1 MFIIIGGEQPMDSAS
16 LAKVLRKVDDWKLK
30 LIDLSRRNRLVNF
43 SPTRSSNLRFQR
55 PGIDAVFERLV
66 VKDRA
71 WSIWEPPEEGGE
83 PRGRTRPRKT
93 QLVPEGIEAPRLR
106 RVLRNLARR
115 SASEYRERGVRIL
128 YVAFGTLTWKEEG
141 SSQPLISPIV
151 LTPVELT
158 RKTSRDP
165 YTVRVPAVEDE
176 AILNPALRL
185 KLQYEHQIEL
195 PPLPDWDEETL
206 TSYIAEVMEAIKE
219 TGWEVETSVHLGLFS
234 FHKLV
239 MYQDLIDNVD
249 TIIEHPLVGALAGA
263 TPPPL
268 AEEPLPVVGELDRL
282 DPKAVFQVLDAD
294 SSQQLCIQYALAG
307 QSFVMHGP
315 PGTGKSQTIAN
326 MIGEAIARGK
336 SVLFVSEK
344 MAALEVVYSRLKAR
358 NLDDYCLE
366 LHSHKA
372 NKREVVAEL
381 SRSLNEHLKA
391 RGVMTDEELERL
403 IARRDQL
410 NGYVRALHSRR
421 EPIGL
426 TPHQIFGTLAS
437 LEETPL
443 LPTGYGS
450 FDSLDQ
456 GRLLGLEDSIRRLSN
471 AWRVVE
477 EGDAFPWKGCTEE
490 RFTPET
496 RSQWIHLLESAA
508 ATAADLEE
516 ATRAY
521 AEALDIETPGTI
533 EEYERLQRLTEI
545 IGATPRPPQ
554 GWLVDADLREIR
566 NLAEKSRKEWGEY
579 WASVGSLGKN
589 YDTRL
594 LIMPP
599 GTAGRIEEAWKDLA
613 ELLAPVSKDDGG
625 LLRQSKELEAFLRG
639 VPRRLGEM
647 RGSAE
652 RISSIFGLK
661 GEVQTLERITHISEL
676 ARMCVAE
683 NRPMRRWLDRSGL
696 EEAKELVETLK
707 LDHFHREELKGRL
720 EAYDDS
726 VLTLEL
732 DEIIEY
738 LEGPGR
744 SFLRVLSLR
753 YYRIK
758 GTVSGV
764 TRDGAFPE
772 TAVEDLKIAKELRE
786 LLKRLDAN
794 LEHTRKTLGVYYRG
808 DEPDFDGAEEA
819 LKNASKSL
827 RIAGTARAPKALRDN
842 LSALSK
848 PGEALLRRSDE
859 LSSALSTWRADTRK
873 LRKLIPSRRMPN
885 SASSMRKSSLREVES
900 WAMDALQKLTNL
912 LRISSEALATRLH
925 EHPATYAI
933 LLNDLRTVEGL
944 QRFEDEVDGR
954 SEEMRGVFGQLYSG
968 LRTDW
973 DGVLGALG
981 WTRRLIR
988 ALPRGVSER
997 LAAGVSQG
1005 GPPLPPD
1012 PLIGARWS
1020 DISLSLD
1027 SIDDSFERE
1036 RWPEPRGG
1044 RTLEEVGTSLGALR
1058 SRVDDLQTWV
1068 DFKAQEAGLGEAGLG
1083 SFLESLVAEKVER
1096 GRLVDVFR
1104 KAMHQGLLDS
1114 IFRDDPALEAFRG
1127 QNHEQLI
1134 DDFQDLDRR
1143 LIQLASQRVIEI
1155 ANEQKPQG
1163 VFVQAPDSEI
1173 TVLMR
1178 EAAKKRRHMPLRNLF
1193 QRIPNLVRR
1202 LKPCLMMSPISVS
1215 QFLIPGG
1222 IHFDLVV
1229 FDEASQ
1235 IYTEDAVG
1243 SIYRG
1248 DTLVVAG
1255 DPKQLPP
1262 TPFFQHTLDEDFDWD
1277 EEAYEFDVFDSV
1289 LDECMSIGLPVRM
1302 LRWHYRSKHDSL
1314 ISFSNDRF
1322 YNGNLVLFPASRM
1335 GSSDLGLEFV
1345 HVKDGLY
1352 DRGGR
1357 RNNVR
1362 EAEVVADLV
1371 FEHFERRPE
1380 KTLGVVTFSLSQMN
1394 TVQDTVEA
1402 RLRERPKYEKFFVE
1416 DRLDGFFV
1424 KNLENVQGD
1433 ERDVMIFSVGYG
1445 FDENGR
1451 ITMNFGPLNKQGGER
1466 RLNVA
1471 VTRAREKVILV
1482 SSIKYDDIRLESTQA
1497 EGVHSLHHYMRYAER
1512 RPRNLDDVAVEEVSL
1527 TSPLDDEVAEEVKR
1541 LGYRTV
1547 PWVGSGV
1554 FRVDLGVVDPV
1565 DPGRFILG
1573 IMCDGENY
1581 VTADTA
1587 RDRDRLRI
1595 QVLENL
1601 GWRIHRVWSPDWVQ
1615 RRETEAKRLAKALK
1629 DAEKGSRREARKE
1642 AKKPSVKPKRNSVK
1656 KVKVVDTP
1664 PGELPE
1670 VEPYRF
1676 VKLKPEHLFT
1686 RYSSEH
1692 RERYLRQYHS
1702 EVRRLLPQLVRGE
1715 GPIHVDLAFR
1725 RMNSAFRLS
1734 RATGAFRVVF
1744 QEEVDAAGKDR
1755 IDVKE
1760 SFLWYKG
1767 RDSVTVR
1774 APVEGVDESFRPIEY
1789 IPPEEILLALT
1800 MVAGHSLGIREET
1813 LLNETARLL
1822 GFKRMGPNILEALR
1836 IVYREALDSGALGI
1850 EDGLVILKKQ

>member
-1 MFIIIGGEQPMDSAS
+1 
-16 LAKVLRKVDDWKLK
+16 
-30 LIDLSRRNRLVNF
+30 
-43 SPTRSSNLRFQR
+43 
-55 PGIDAVFERLV
+55 
-66 VKDRA
+66 
-71 WSIWEPPEEGGE
+71 
-83 PRGRTRPRKT
+83 
-93 QLVPEGIEAPRLR
+93 
-106 RVLRNLARR
+106 
-115 SASEYRERGVRIL
+115 
-128 YVAFGTLTWKEEG
+128 
-141 SSQPLISPIV
+141 
-151 LTPVELT
+151 
-158 RKTSRDP
+158 
-165 YTVRVPAVEDE
+165 
-176 AILNPALRL
+176 
-185 KLQYEHQIEL
+185 
-195 PPLPDWDEETL
+195 
-206 TSYIAEVMEAIKE
+206 
-219 TGWEVETSVHLGLFS
+219 
-234 FHKLV
+234 
-239 MYQDLIDNVD
+239 
-249 TIIEHPLVGALAGA
+249 
-263 TPPPL
+263 
-268 AEEPLPVVGELDRL
+268 
-282 DPKAVFQVLDAD
+282 
-294 SSQQLCIQYALAG
+294 
-307 QSFVMHGP
+307 
-315 PGTGKSQTIAN
+315 
-326 MIGEAIARGK
+326 MIGEFIARGK
-336 SVLFVSEK
+336 NVLFVSEK

-381 SRSLNEHLKA
+381 SRSLNEHLKT
-391 RGVMTDEELERL
+391 RGAMTDEALERL

-410 NGYVRALHSRR
+410 NDYVGALHTRR
-421 EPIGL
+421 VPIGY
-426 TPHQIFGTLAS
+426 TAHQIFGTLAS
-437 LEETPL
+437 LEKTPL
-443 LPTGYGS
+443 LPTGYRA

-456 GRLLGLEDSIRRLSN
+456 RGLLELEDRIRRLSN

-490 RFTPET
+490 RYTPET
-496 RSQWIHLLESAA
+496 RSQWIHLLESTA
-508 ATAADLEE
+508 ATANEME
-516 ATRAY
+516 GGSKEY
-521 AEALDIETPGTI
+521 AEALGLETPGTI

-554 GWLVDADLREIR
+554 GWLVDADLREIQS
-566 NLAEKSRKEWGEY
+566 LAEKSRKEWGEY
-579 WASVGSLGKN
+579 WISVGALGKN

-599 GTAGRIEEAWKDLA
+599 GTAGRIEEAWKDLT
-613 ELLAPVSKDDGG
+613 EHLAPVSRGDGG
-625 LLRQSKELEAFLRG
+625 LLRHSKELEAFLRG
-639 VPRRLGEM
+639 VPGRVRDM

-652 RISSIFGLK
+652 RISSILGLK
-661 GEVQTLERITHISEL
+661 GEAQTLERITHVSEL
-676 ARMCVAE
+676 ARMCEAE
-683 NRPMRRWLDRSGL
+683 HRPMRSWLDRNGL
-696 EEAKELVETLK
+696 EGARQLIEALK
-707 LDHFHREELKGRL
+707 IDHFHREELRGRL
-720 EAYDDS
+720 EAYDDA
-726 VLTLEL
+726 VLSLEL

-744 SFLRVLSLR
+744 SFLRALSPS

-758 GTVSGV
+758 GVVSEV
-764 TRDGAFPE
+764 TRDESFPD
-772 TAVEDLKIAKELRE
+772 TTIEDLKAARELRE
-786 LLKRLDAN
+786 LLKRLEAN
-794 LEHTRKTLGVYYRG
+794 LERSRKTLGIYYQG
-808 DEPDFDGAEEA
+808 EEPDFDGAEKA
-819 LKNASKSL
+819 LKNASKAL

-848 PGEALLRRSDE
+848 PGEDLLRHSED
-859 LSSALSTWRADTRK
+859 LSGYLSAWRADSRK
-873 LRKLIPSRRMPN
+873 LRGLLPSKRMPN
-885 SASSMRKSSLREVES
+885 SGASMRKSSLREVES
-900 WAMDALQKLTNL
+900 WAVDSLRKLTNL
-912 LRISSEALATRLH
+912 SRISSEALATRIH
-925 EHPATYAI
+925 EHPAIYVG
-933 LLNDLRTVEGL
+933 LLKNLRTVEEL
-944 QRFEDEVDGR
+944 QKFEDEIDNR
-954 SEEMRGVFGQLYSG
+954 SEEMRGIFGQLYSG

-981 WTRRLIR
+981 WTRRLVR
-988 ALPRGVSER
+988 ALPRGVPER
-997 LAAGVSQG
+997 LAGGVSQD

-1012 PLIGARWS
+1012 PLIGARWGG
-1020 DISLSLD
+1020 ISLSLD

-1044 RTLEEVGTSLGALR
+1044 LTLEEVRTSLDALR
-1058 SRVDDLQTWV
+1058 FRIDDLQTWV
-1068 DFKAQEAGLGEAGLG
+1068 DFKAQEVGLGEAGLG
-1083 SFLESLVAEKVER
+1083 SFLERLVAERVGR
-1096 GRLVDVFR
+1096 GRLVEVFR
-1104 KAMHQGLLDS
+1104 KAMFQGLLDTV
-1114 IFRDDPALEAFRG
+1114 FREDETLEAFRG
-1127 QNHEQLI
+1127 QDHEQLI

-1143 LIQLASQRVIEI
+1143 FIQLASQRVIEI

-1163 VFVQAPDSEI
+1163 IFVQAPDSEI

-1235 IYTEDAVG
+1235 IYTEDAIG

-1248 DTLVVAG
+1248 DTLVVTG

-1277 EEAYEFDVFDSV
+1277 EDAYEFDVFDSV
-1289 LDECMSIGLPVRM
+1289 LDECMSIGLPVKM

-1335 GSSDLGLEFV
+1335 SSSDLGLEFV

-1371 FEHFERRPE
+1371 FEHFERHPE

-1402 RLRERPKYEKFFVE
+1402 LLRGRPKFEKFFVE

-1445 FDENGR
+1445 FDANGR

-1471 VTRAREKVILV
+1471 VTRAREKVVLV

-1512 RPRNLDDVAVEEVSL
+1512 RPRNLEDVATEEISL

-1554 FRVDLGVVDPV
+1554 FRVDLGVVDPS

-1615 RRETEAKRLAKALK
+1615 RRETEATRLAKALK

-1642 AKKPSVKPKRNSVK
+1642 AEKPPAKPKRNSVK

-1664 PGELPE
+1664 TGELPE
-1670 VEPYRF
+1670 VEPYGF

-1692 RERYLRQYHS
+1692 RDRYLKQYHS
-1702 EVRRLLPQLVRGE
+1702 EVRRLLPQLVGGE
-1715 GPIHVDLAFR
+1715 GPIHVELAFR

-1734 RATGAFRVVF
+1734 RATRAFRAAF

-1755 IDVKE
+1755 IDVRGE
-1760 SFLWYKG
+1760 FLWPKG
-1767 RDSVTVR
+1767 RDTVRVR
-1774 APVEGVDESFRPIEY
+1774 APVDGVAGSFRPIEY
-1789 IPPEEILLALT
+1789 IPPEEALT
-1800 MVAGHSLGIREET
+1800 ALKMVAGYSLGIREET

-1836 IVYREALDSGALGI
+1836 VVYREAIDSGALGV
-1850 EDGLVILKKQ
+1850 EDGLVVLKNQ

>member
-1 MFIIIGGEQPMDSAS
+1 MFIIRRGEQPMDSAS
-16 LAKVLRKVDDWKLK
+16 LAKVLRRVDDWKLK

-43 SPTRSSNLRFQR
+43 RPTRSSNLKFQR

-71 WSIWEPPEEGGE
+71 WSIWEPPEDGGE
-83 PRGRTRPRKT
+83 PKSRVRPRKT

-128 YVAFGTLTWKEEG
+128 YIAFGMLNWREG
-141 SSQPLISPIV
+141 GANQPIVSPIV

-158 RKTSRDP
+158 RKNSRAP

-195 PPLPDWDEETL
+195 PPLPDWDEEAL
-206 TSYIAEVMEAIKE
+206 TGYLAEVREAIRE
-219 TGWEVETSVHLGLFS
+219 TGWDVEESIHLGLFS

-249 TIIEHPLVGALAGA
+249 TIIEHPLVGALAGV
-263 TPPPL
+263 TPPPAL
-268 AEEPLPVVGELDRL
+268 SDPLPLAGELDRL
-282 DPKAVFQVLDAD
+282 DPKEVFQVLDAD

-326 MIGEAIARGK
+326 MIAEFIARGK

-344 MAALEVVYSRLKAR
+344 MAALEVVYSRLTAR

-372 NKREVVAEL
+372 NKREVVTEL
-381 SRSLNEHLKA
+381 TRSLNEHLKA
-391 RGVMTDEELERL
+391 RHAMTNEELERL
-403 IARRDQL
+403 IIRRDQL
-410 NGYVRALHSRR
+410 NEYVDALHARM

-426 TPHQIFGTLAS
+426 TPYQIFGTLAS

-443 LPTGYGS
+443 LPIDYEE

-456 GRLLGLEDSIRRLSN
+456 GKLLTLEDRVRRLSN
-471 AWRVVE
+471 AWMVVE
-477 EGDAFPWKGCTEE
+477 EGDSFPWKGCIEE
-490 RFTPET
+490 SFTPET
-496 RSQWIHLLESAA
+496 RSHWIHLLESTV
-508 ATAADLEE
+508 ATANEME
-516 ATRAY
+516 RGSREYT
-521 AEALDIETPGTI
+521 EALALDTPSTI

-554 GWLVDADLREIR
+554 EWLVDIDLREIR
-566 NLAEKSRKEWGEY
+566 TLAEKSRTAWGEY
-579 WASVGSLGKN
+579 WSSVGALGNN

-599 GTAGRIEEAWKDLA
+599 GTASRIEEAWKDLA
-613 ELLAPVSKDDGG
+613 ELLAPVSRGDGG
-625 LLRQSKELEAFLRG
+625 LLRHSKELNVFLRG
-639 VPRRLGEM
+639 LPERL
-647 RGSAE
+647 RNIKGSAE
-652 RISSIFGLK
+652 RISSILGVK
-661 GEVQTLERITHISEL
+661 GEAQTLERVTHVSEL
-676 ARMCVAE
+676 ARMCE
-683 NRPMRRWLDRSGL
+683 TEHRPVRSWLDRRTLYEVAQLL
-696 EEAKELVETLK
+696 EALK
-707 LDHFHREELKGRL
+707 VDHFHREELRGRL
-720 EAYDDS
+720 EDYDDA
-726 VLTLEL
+726 VLSLEL

-738 LEGPGR
+738 LEGPGT
-744 SFLRVLSLR
+744 SIFRVLTPS
-753 YYRIK
+753 YYRVK
-758 GTVSGV
+758 SAVSKV
-764 TRDGAFPE
+764 TRDGSFPE
-772 TAVEDLKIAKELRE
+772 TAVEDLKVARELRG
-786 LLKRLDAN
+786 LLERLDTN
-794 LEHTRKTLGVYYRG
+794 LEFSRKTLGVYYQG
-808 DEPDFDGAEEA
+808 EEPDFDGAEKA
-819 LKNASKSL
+819 LKNASKAL
-827 RIAGTARAPKALRDN
+827 RIIGTARAPKALRDN

-848 PGEALLRRSDE
+848 PTENFFRHSKDLTNS
-859 LSSALSTWRADTRK
+859 LSTWRTDTRK
-873 LRKLIPSRRMPN
+873 LRGLIPSKRMPN
-885 SASSMRKSSLREVES
+885 SGTSIRKSSLREVES
-900 WAMDALQKLTNL
+900 WAVDALEKHTNL
-912 LRISSEALATRLH
+912 MRISSETLATRIH
-925 EHPATYAI
+925 EHPATYVG
-933 LLNDLRTVEGL
+933 LLKDLRTVEEL
-944 QRFEDEVDGR
+944 QRFEDEVDNR
-954 SEEMRGVFGQLYSG
+954 SEEMKSAFGQLYSG

-988 ALPRGVSER
+988 ALPRGVSES
-997 LAAGVSQG
+997 LARGVSQD
-1005 GPPLPPD
+1005 GPSLPPD
-1012 PLIGARWS
+1012 PLIGVRYGE
-1020 DISLSLD
+1020 ISLSLD
-1027 SIDDSFERE
+1027 SIDDRFERE
-1036 RWPEPRGG
+1036 RWPEPRGNL
-1044 RTLEEVGTSLGALR
+1044 TVEEIRTSLGALQ

-1083 SFLESLVAEKVER
+1083 SFLERLVADRVER

-1104 KAMHQGLLDS
+1104 KAMHQGLLDAV
-1114 IFRDDPALEAFRG
+1114 FRENAALEAFRG

-1134 DDFQDLDRR
+1134 ADFQGLDRR
-1143 LIQLASQRVIEI
+1143 FIQLASQRVIEI

-1193 QRIPNLVRR
+1193 QRIPNLVRK

-1222 IHFDLVV
+1222 LHFDLVV

-1335 GSSDLGLEFV
+1335 GSSELGLEFV
-1345 HVKDGLY
+1345 HVEDGVY

-1362 EAEVVADLV
+1362 EAEVVTDLV
-1371 FEHFERRPE
+1371 FEHFVRHPE

-1394 TVQDTVEA
+1394 TMQDTIEE
-1402 RLRERPKYEKFFVE
+1402 RLRERPKFEKFFVE

-1445 FDENGR
+1445 YDENGR

-1471 VTRAREKVILV
+1471 VTRAREKVVLV

-1512 RPRNLDDVAVEEVSL
+1512 RPQNLDDVVVEEVSL

-1554 FRVDLGVVDPV
+1554 FRVDLGVVDPT

-1581 VTADTA
+1581 VSADTA

-1601 GWRIHRVWSPDWVQ
+1601 GWKIHRIWSPDWVQ
-1615 RRETEAKRLAKALK
+1615 RRETEAKKLRKALG
-1629 DAEKGSRREARKE
+1629 DAEKGSRQAIRKE
-1642 AKKPSVKPKRNSVK
+1642 AKKPPAKPRRKSVK

-1670 VEPYRF
+1670 VQPYRF

-1692 RERYLRQYHS
+1692 RDRYLRQYHS
-1702 EVRRLLPQLVRGE
+1702 EVKRLLPQLVRGE

-1725 RMNSAFRLS
+1725 RMNNAFRLS
-1734 RATGAFRVVF
+1734 RATGAFRKAF
-1744 QEEVDAAGKDR
+1744 QEEVEVARTDK
-1755 IDVKE
+1755 IDVKG
-1760 SFLWYKG
+1760 SFLWPKN
-1767 RDSVTVR
+1767 RDTVKVR

-1789 IPPEEILLALT
+1789 IPPEEILMALT
-1800 MVAGHSLGIREET
+1800 MVAEYSLGIREET

-1822 GFKRMGPNILEALR
+1822 GFKRMGPNILEVLQL
-1836 IVYREALDSGALGI
+1836 VYREALDSGALDQ
-1850 EDGLVILKKQ
+1850 EDGLVVLKNQ

>member
-1 MFIIIGGEQPMDSAS
+1 MFIIRGREQPMDSAS

-43 SPTRSSNLRFQR
+43 RPTKSSSLKFQR
-55 PGIDAVFERLV
+55 PGIDTVFERLV
-66 VKDRA
+66 VKDRS
-71 WSIWEPPEEGGE
+71 WSIWEPPMERGE
-83 PRGRTRPRKT
+83 PRGRIRPRKN
-93 QLVPEGIEAPRLR
+93 QLDPEGIEAPRLR
-106 RVLRNLARR
+106 RVLQNLARR

-128 YVAFGTLTWKEEG
+128 FVAFGTLTWKDEG
-141 SSQPLISPIV
+141 SNQPLISPMV

-165 YTVRVPAVEDE
+165 YTVQVPAVEDE

-195 PPLPDWDEETL
+195 PPLPDWDEETI
-206 TSYIAEVMEAIKE
+206 TSYIAEVEEAILE
-219 TGWEVETSVHLGLFS
+219 TGWEVEASVHLALFS

-249 TIIEHPLVGALAGA
+249 TIIEHPLIGALAGV
-263 TPPPL
+263 TPPPTSRVS
-268 AEEPLPVVGELDRL
+268 LPVAGELDRL
-282 DPKAVFQVLDAD
+282 DPKEVFQVLDAD

-326 MIGEAIARGK
+326 MIAESIARGK
-336 SVLFVSEK
+336 SILFVSEK

-358 NLDDYCLE
+358 NLDDFCLE

-381 SRSLNEHLKA
+381 SRSLNEHLKT
-391 RGVMTDEELERL
+391 RGAMTDEELDRL

-410 NGYVRALHSRR
+410 NDYVRALHARR

-426 TPHQIFGTLAS
+426 TPHQIFGTLAN
-437 LEETPL
+437 LENTL
-443 LPTGYGS
+443 LFPTGYEG

-456 GRLLGLEDSIRRLSN
+456 GSLLEFEDRIRRISN

-496 RSQWIHLLESAA
+496 RSQWTHLLENA
-508 ATAADLEE
+508 E
-516 ATRAY
+516 ATVNEMERGSKEY
-521 AEALDIETPGTI
+521 TEALGLKTPDTI
-533 EEYERLQRLTEI
+533 QDYERLQRLTEI
-545 IGATPRPPQ
+545 IGATPRPPRR
-554 GWLVDADLREIR
+554 WLVDADLRKILS
-566 NLAEKSRKEWGEY
+566 LAEKRRNEWSEY
-579 WASVGSLGKN
+579 WTSVGALGKN
-589 YDTRL
+589 YDSRL

-599 GTAGRIEEAWKDLA
+599 GTADRIEEAWKELA
-613 ELLAPVSKDDGG
+613 EFLAPVTRGDGG
-625 LLRQSKELEAFLRG
+625 LLRHSKELDAFLRG
-639 VPRRLGEM
+639 IPRRLREM
-647 RGSAE
+647 KESAE
-652 RISSIFGLK
+652 RISSILGLK
-661 GEVQTLERITHISEL
+661 GEVQTLERITYVSEL
-676 ARMCVAE
+676 ARMCEAKR
-683 NRPMRRWLDRSGL
+683 RPMRSWLDRSGL
-696 EEAKELVETLK
+696 QKAREVLENLK
-707 LDHFHREELKGRL
+707 IDHFHKEELRGRL

-726 VLTLEL
+726 VLSLEL

-738 LEGPGR
+738 LEGPGS
-744 SFLRVLSLR
+744 SFLRALTQR

-758 GTVSGV
+758 GAISKA
-764 TRDGAFPE
+764 TRDGGFPE
-772 TAVEDLKIAKELRE
+772 TAIEDLKTARELRE
-786 LLKRLDAN
+786 LLKKLDTN
-794 LEHTRKTLGVYYRG
+794 LEYSRNTMGIYFQG
-808 DEPDFDGAEEA
+808 EAPDFEGAEEA
-819 LKNASKSL
+819 FKNASKAL
-827 RIAGTARAPKALRDN
+827 RIAETIRAPKALRNN

-848 PGEALLRRSDE
+848 PGEFLLRYSEE
-859 LSSALSTWRADTRK
+859 LSSSLSAWRSDSRKTRG
-873 LRKLIPSRRMPN
+873 LLPSRRIPN
-885 SASSMRKSSLREVES
+885 SENSMRKSSLREVES
-900 WAMDALQKLTNL
+900 WAVDSLQQLTNL
-912 LRISSEALATRLH
+912 TRISSEALATRLH
-925 EHPATYAI
+925 KHPSTYVV
-933 LLNDLRTVEGL
+933 LLKDLRTVEKL
-944 QRFEDEVDGR
+944 QRFEDEVDSR
-954 SEEMRGVFGQLYSG
+954 SEEMRSIFGQLYNG

-973 DGVLGALG
+973 DEVLGALG

-988 ALPRGVSER
+988 ALPRGVPEN
-997 LAAGVSQG
+997 LAGGVSQNG
-1005 GPPLPPD
+1005 HPLPPD

-1027 SIDDSFERE
+1027 FIDDNFERE
-1036 RWPEPRGG
+1036 RWPEPRGDL
-1044 RTLEEVGTSLGALR
+1044 TLEEVRMSLNALR
-1058 SRVDDLQTWV
+1058 TRIDDLQTWV
-1068 DFKAQEAGLGEAGLG
+1068 DFKAQKVGLGEAGLG
-1083 SFLESLVAEKVER
+1083 SFLERLVAERVER
-1096 GRLVDVFR
+1096 GRLVAVFR
-1104 KAMHQGLLDS
+1104 KAMHQGLLGT
-1114 IFRDDPALEAFRG
+1114 IFREDAALESFRG

-1143 LIQLASQRVIEI
+1143 FIQLASQRVIEI

-1178 EAAKKRRHMPLRNLF
+1178 EASKKRRHMPLRNLF

-1222 IHFDLVV
+1222 LHFDLVI

-1289 LDECMSIGLPVRM
+1289 LDECMSIGLPVQM

-1335 GSSDLGLEFV
+1335 SSSDLGLELV

-1352 DRGGR
+1352 DRGGK
-1357 RNNVR
+1357 RNNMR

-1371 FEHFERRPE
+1371 FDHFERQPE

-1394 TVQDTVEA
+1394 TVQDTIEA
-1402 RLRERPKYEKFFVE
+1402 RLRERPKFEKFFVE

-1445 FDENGR
+1445 YDENKR

-1471 VTRAREKVILV
+1471 VTRAREKVVLV

-1512 RPRNLDDVAVEEVSL
+1512 RPRNLDDVTIDEGSL
-1527 TSPLDDEVAEEVKR
+1527 TSPLDDEVAKEVKR

-1565 DPGRFILG
+1565 DSERFILG

-1581 VTADTA
+1581 MIADTA

-1601 GWRIHRVWSPDWVQ
+1601 GWRIHKVWSPDWVQ
-1615 RRETEAKRLAKALK
+1615 RRETEVKRLAKTLK
-1629 DAEKGSRREARKE
+1629 DAEKGPRQEIRREA
-1642 AKKPSVKPKRNSVK
+1642 KKFPIKPKKSVK

-1664 PGELPE
+1664 PRELPE

-1692 RERYLRQYHS
+1692 RDRYLKQYHS
-1702 EVRRLLPQLVRGE
+1702 EVKRLLPQLVRGE
-1715 GPIHVDLAFR
+1715 GPIHVELAFR

-1734 RATGAFRVVF
+1734 RATSAFRNAF
-1744 QEEVDAAGKDR
+1744 QEEVEAAGKDK
-1755 IDVKE
+1755 IDVRG
-1760 SFLWYKG
+1760 SFLWLKD
-1767 RDSVTVR
+1767 RDRVNVR

-1800 MVAGHSLGIREET
+1800 MVAGHSIGIREET

-1822 GFKRMGPNILEALR
+1822 GFKRMGPNILGALR
-1836 IVYREALDSGALGI
+1836 IVYRETLHSGALRI
-1850 EDGLVILKKQ
+1850 EDNLVVLKK

>member
-1 MFIIIGGEQPMDSAS
+1 MFIIRRREQPMNSAS

-43 SPTRSSNLRFQR
+43 RLTRSSSLRFQR
-55 PGIDAVFERLV
+55 PGINVVFERLV
-66 VKDRA
+66 VKDRV
-71 WSIWEPPEEGGE
+71 WSIWEPPEEGE
-83 PRGRTRPRKT
+83 PRGKVRPRKT
-93 QLVPEGIEAPRLR
+93 QLVPEGIETPRLR

-115 SASEYRERGVRIL
+115 STSEYRERGVRIL
-128 YVAFGTLTWKEEG
+128 YVAFGMLSWKEGG
-141 SSQPLISPIV
+141 SNQPLVSPIV

-165 YTVRVPAVEDE
+165 YTIRVPAVEDE

-206 TSYIAEVMEAIKE
+206 TGYIADVEEAIRE
-219 TGWEVETSVHLGLFS
+219 TGWEVEASVHLGLFS

-249 TIIEHPLVGALAGA
+249 TIIEHPLIGALAGV
-263 TPPPL
+263 TPPPTSGDS
-268 AEEPLPVVGELDRL
+268 LPVAGELDSL
-282 DPKAVFQVLDAD
+282 DPKEIFQILDAD
-294 SSQQLCIQYALAG
+294 SSQQLCIQYALTG

-326 MIGEAIARGK
+326 MIAESIARGK

-381 SRSLNEHLKA
+381 SRSLNEHLKTQGA
-391 RGVMTDEELERL
+391 MTDEELERL
-403 IARRDQL
+403 ITRRDQL
-410 NGYVRALHSRR
+410 NGYVRALHARR

-426 TPHQIFGTLAS
+426 TSHHIFGTLAS

-443 LPTGYGS
+443 LPMGFGG

-456 GRLLGLEDSIRRLSN
+456 GRLLELEDRVRRISN
-471 AWRVVE
+471 AWAVVE

-496 RSQWIHLLESAA
+496 RSQWIHLLESAIT
-508 ATAADLEE
+508 TADEME
-516 ATRAY
+516 RGSREY
-521 AEALDIETPGTI
+521 AEALGLETPGTI
-533 EEYERLQRLTEI
+533 DEYERLQRLTEI
-545 IGATPRPPQ
+545 IGATSRPPQ
-554 GWLVDADLREIR
+554 GWLVDADFREIQS
-566 NLAEKSRKEWGEY
+566 LAEQSRKEWGAY
-579 WASVGSLGKN
+579 WASVGTLGKN

-599 GTAGRIEEAWKDLA
+599 GTADRIEEAWKNLA
-613 ELLAPVSKDDGG
+613 ELLASVSRGDGG
-625 LLRQSKELEAFLRG
+625 LLRHSKELNGFLRG
-639 VPRRLGEM
+639 VPRRLKDM

-652 RISSIFGLK
+652 RISAIFGLK
-661 GEVQTLERITHISEL
+661 EEVQTLERIAYVSEL
-676 ARMCVAE
+676 ARMCEAE
-683 NRPMRRWLDRSGL
+683 RRPMRSWLDRSGL
-696 EEAKELVETLK
+696 EEAIRLLETLK
-707 LDHFHREELKGRL
+707 IDHFHREELKGRL
-720 EAYDDS
+720 EAYDDA
-726 VLTLEL
+726 VLFLEL
-732 DEIIEY
+732 NEIIEY
-738 LEGPGR
+738 LEGPGS
-744 SFLRVLSLR
+744 SFFRVFSPS

-758 GTVSGV
+758 DAVSKV
-764 TRDGAFPE
+764 TRNGTFPE
-772 TAVEDLKIAKELRE
+772 TVIEDLKAARELRD

-794 LEHTRKTLGVYYRG
+794 LKRSRKTLGVYYRG
-808 DEPDFDGAEEA
+808 EEPDFDGAEGA
-819 LKNASKSL
+819 LKNASKAL
-827 RIAGTARAPKALRDN
+827 RITGTARAPKALRDN

-848 PGEALLRRSDE
+848 PEEGLLQRSEE
-859 LSSALSTWRADTRK
+859 LSSSLSAWRADSRK
-873 LRKLIPSRRMPN
+873 LRGLLPSQRMPN
-885 SASSMRKSSLREVES
+885 SGTSMRKSSLREVES
-900 WAMDALQKLTNL
+900 WAVDSLQQLTNL
-912 LRISSEALATRLH
+912 SRISSEALATRLH
-925 EHPATYAI
+925 DHPATYVV
-933 LLNDLRTVEGL
+933 LLKDLRTVEGL
-944 QRFEDEVDGR
+944 QKFEDEVESR
-954 SEEMRGVFGQLYSG
+954 SEEMNGVFGLLYNG

-973 DGVLGALG
+973 DGVLGTLG
-981 WTRRLIR
+981 WTQRLIR
-988 ALPRGVSER
+988 ALPRGVPER
-997 LAAGVSQG
+997 LARGISQD

-1012 PLIGARWS
+1012 PLIGERWS

-1027 SIDDSFERE
+1027 SIDDSFEKE

-1044 RTLEEVGTSLGALR
+1044 LTLEEVRTSLDSLR
-1058 SRVDDLQTWV
+1058 VRIDDLQTWV
-1068 DFKAQEAGLGEAGLG
+1068 DFKVQEAGLGEAGLG
-1083 SFLESLVAEKVER
+1083 SFLERLVAERVER

-1104 KAMHQGLLDS
+1104 KAMHQGLLDA
-1114 IFRDDPALEAFRG
+1114 IFREDTALETFRG

-1143 LIQLASQRVIEI
+1143 FIQLASQRVIEI

-1163 VFVQAPDSEI
+1163 VFVQTPDSEI
-1173 TVLMR
+1173 TILMR

-1222 IHFDLVV
+1222 LHFDLVV

-1235 IYTEDAVG
+1235 IYTEDSVG

-1289 LDECMSIGLPVRM
+1289 LDECMSIGLPVQM

-1335 GSSDLGLEFV
+1335 GSSELGVEFV

-1371 FEHFERRPE
+1371 FEHFERHPE

-1402 RLRERPKYEKFFVE
+1402 HLRERPKFEKFFVE

-1433 ERDVMIFSVGYG
+1433 ERDIMIFSVGYG
-1445 FDENGR
+1445 YDENGR

-1471 VTRAREKVILV
+1471 VTRAREKVVLV

-1497 EGVHSLHHYMRYAER
+1497 EGVHSLRHYMRYAER
-1512 RPRNLDDVAVEEVSL
+1512 RPRNLDDVADEEGSL

-1547 PWVGSGV
+1547 PWVGSGI

-1587 RDRDRLRI
+1587 GLVPRLGPEARDRG
-1595 QVLENL
+1595 E
-1601 GWRIHRVWSPDWVQ
+1601 
-1615 RRETEAKRLAKALK
+1615 
-1629 DAEKGSRREARKE
+1629 EAR
-1642 AKKPSVKPKRNSVK
+1642 
-1656 KVKVVDTP
+1656 
-1664 PGELPE
+1664 
-1670 VEPYRF
+1670 
-1676 VKLKPEHLFT
+1676 
-1686 RYSSEH
+1686 
-1692 RERYLRQYHS
+1692 
-1702 EVRRLLPQLVRGE
+1702 E
-1715 GPIHVDLAFR
+1715 GP
-1725 RMNSAFRLS
+1725 
-1734 RATGAFRVVF
+1734 
-1744 QEEVDAAGKDR
+1744 Q
-1755 IDVKE
+1755 
-1760 SFLWYKG
+1760 G
-1767 RDSVTVR
+1767 R
-1774 APVEGVDESFRPIEY
+1774 
-1789 IPPEEILLALT
+1789 
-1800 MVAGHSLGIREET
+1800 
-1813 LLNETARLL
+1813 
-1822 GFKRMGPNILEALR
+1822 
-1836 IVYREALDSGALGI
+1836 
-1850 EDGLVILKKQ
+1850 

>member
-1 MFIIIGGEQPMDSAS
+1 MNSAS
-16 LAKVLRKVDDWKLK
+16 LAKVLRRVDDWKLK

-43 SPTRSSNLRFQR
+43 RPTRSSSLRFQR

-71 WSIWEPPEEGGE
+71 WAIWEPPEDSGE
-83 PRGRTRPRKT
+83 PRGKARPGKT
-93 QLVPEGIEAPRLR
+93 QLVPEGIEAPQLR

-128 YVAFGTLTWKEEG
+128 YVAFGMLSWREG
-141 SSQPLISPIV
+141 GSNQPLMSPIV

-158 RKTSRDP
+158 RKTTRDP

-185 KLQYEHQIEL
+185 KLQYEHKIEL
-195 PPLPDWDEETL
+195 PPLPDWDEEAL
-206 TSYIAEVMEAIKE
+206 TGYLAEVREAIRE
-219 TGWEVETSVHLGLFS
+219 TGWEVEASVHLGLFS

-249 TIIEHPLVGALAGA
+249 TIIEHPLIGALAGVT
-263 TPPPL
+263 TPPV
-268 AEEPLPVVGELDRL
+268 AGDSLPVAGELDRL
-282 DPKAVFQVLDAD
+282 DPKEVFQVLDAD

-326 MIGEAIARGK
+326 MIAEFIARGK
-336 SVLFVSEK
+336 NVLFVSEK

-391 RGVMTDEELERL
+391 RGAMTDEELERL
-403 IARRDQL
+403 LARRDQL
-410 NGYVRALHSRR
+410 NEYVGVLHSRR

-426 TPHQIFGTLAS
+426 TPYQIFGTLTS

-443 LPTGYGS
+443 LPTGYGD

-456 GRLLGLEDSIRRLSN
+456 GRLLELEDRIRRLSN

-508 ATAADLEE
+508 ANANEMESASSE
-516 ATRAY
+516 Y
-521 AEALDIETPGTI
+521 VEALGLETPGTI

-566 NLAEKSRKEWGEY
+566 SLAEKSRTEWGEY
-579 WASVGSLGKN
+579 WASVGALGKN

-599 GTAGRIEEAWKDLA
+599 GTAGRIEEAWKDLGD
-613 ELLAPVSKDDGG
+613 LLTPVSRGDGG
-625 LLRQSKELEAFLRG
+625 LLRNAKELEAFLRR
-639 VPRRLGEM
+639 VPGRLREM

-652 RISSIFGLK
+652 RISSILGLK
-661 GEVQTLERITHISEL
+661 GETQTLERITHVSEL
-676 ARMCVAE
+676 ARMCEAE
-683 NRPMRRWLDRSGL
+683 HRPMRSWLDRSSL
-696 EEAKELVETLK
+696 EEATQLVETLK
-707 LDHFHREELKGRL
+707 IDHFHRAELRGRL
-720 EAYDDS
+720 EAYDDA
-726 VLTLEL
+726 VLSLEL

-738 LEGPGR
+738 LEGPGS
-744 SFLRVLSLR
+744 SFLRVLMPS

-758 GTVSGV
+758 GAVSKV

-772 TAVEDLKIAKELRE
+772 TAVEDLKAARGLRG
-786 LLKRLDAN
+786 LLERLDAN
-794 LEHTRKTLGVYYRG
+794 LEGSRKTLGVYYQG
-808 DEPDFDGAEEA
+808 EEPDFDGAEEA
-819 LKNASKSL
+819 LKSASKAL
-827 RIAGTARAPKALRDN
+827 RIAGTARAPRALRDN

-848 PGEALLRRSDE
+848 PVEDLLRHSEE
-859 LSSALSTWRADTRK
+859 LSSSLSAWRADSRK
-873 LRKLIPSRRMPN
+873 LRGLIPSRRMPN
-885 SASSMRKSSLREVES
+885 SGASMRKSSLLEVES
-900 WAMDALQKLTNL
+900 WAVDSLQKLTSL
-912 LRISSEALATRLH
+912 SRLASETLATRLH
-925 EHPATYAI
+925 EHPATYGI
-933 LLNDLRTVEGL
+933 LLNDLRTVERL
-944 QRFEDEVDGR
+944 QRFEDEVDSR

-988 ALPRGVSER
+988 VLPRGVPER
-997 LAAGVSQG
+997 LAGGVSQG

-1020 DISLSLD
+1020 DISSSLD
-1027 SIDDSFERE
+1027 SIDDRFERE
-1036 RWPEPRGG
+1036 SWPEPRRGL
-1044 RTLEEVGTSLGALR
+1044 TLERVRTSLGALR
-1058 SRVDDLQTWV
+1058 SRIDDLQTWV

-1083 SFLESLVAEKVER
+1083 GFLESLVAERVER

-1104 KAMHQGLLDS
+1104 KAMYQGLLDAV
-1114 IFRDDPALEAFRG
+1114 FREDVALEAFRG
-1127 QNHEQLI
+1127 KDHEQLI
-1134 DDFQDLDRR
+1134 EDFQDLDRR
-1143 LIQLASQRVIEI
+1143 FIQLASQRVIEI

-1193 QRIPNLVRR
+1193 ERIPNLVRR

-1277 EEAYEFDVFDSV
+1277 EDAYEFDVFDSV
-1289 LDECMSIGLPVRM
+1289 LDECMSIGLPVQM

-1345 HVKDGLY
+1345 HVKDGVY

-1402 RLRERPKYEKFFVE
+1402 RLRERPRFEKFFVE

-1471 VTRAREKVILV
+1471 VTRAREKVVLV
-1482 SSIKYDDIRLESTQA
+1482 SSIKYDDIKLESTQA

-1512 RPRNLDDVAVEEVSL
+1512 RPRNLDDIAAEEVSL
-1527 TSPLDDEVAEEVKR
+1527 TSPLDDEVAEEVRR

-1554 FRVDLGVVDPV
+1554 FRVDLGVVDPD

-1615 RRETEAKRLAKALK
+1615 RRETEAKRLAEALK
-1629 DAEKGSRREARKE
+1629 DAAKGPSQEARKE
-1642 AKKPSVKPKRNSVK
+1642 AKKLPARPKRNSVK

-1664 PGELPE
+1664 PRELPE

-1686 RYSSEH
+1686 RYSPEH

-1702 EVRRLLPQLVRGE
+1702 EVKRLLPPLVRGE
-1715 GPIHVDLAFR
+1715 GPIHVELAFR

-1734 RATGAFRVVF
+1734 RATGAFRAAF

-1755 IDVKE
+1755 IEVRGD
-1760 SFLWYKG
+1760 FLWPKG
-1767 RDSVTVR
+1767 RDTVRVR

-1789 IPPEEILLALT
+1789 VPPEEALTALT
-1800 MVAGHSLGIREET
+1800 MVAEHSLGIREET

-1822 GFKRMGPNILEALR
+1822 GFKRMGSNILEALR
-1836 IVYREALDSGALGI
+1836 VVYLAALDSGALRV
-1850 EDGLVILKKQ
+1850 EHGLVVLKNQ

>member
-1 MFIIIGGEQPMDSAS
+1 MDSAS
-16 LAKVLRKVDDWKLK
+16 LAKVLRRVDDWKLK

-43 SPTRSSNLRFQR
+43 RPTRSSSLRFQR

-71 WSIWEPPEEGGE
+71 WAIWEPPEDGEE
-83 PRGRTRPRKT
+83 PRRRARPRKT

-115 SASEYRERGVRIL
+115 SALEYRERGVRIL
-128 YVAFGTLTWKEEG
+128 YVAFGMLSWSEG
-141 SSQPLISPIV
+141 GSNQPLMSPIV

-165 YTVRVPAVEDE
+165 YTIRVPAVESE

-185 KLQYEHQIEL
+185 KLQYDHKIEL
-195 PPLPDWDEETL
+195 PPLPDWDDEAL
-206 TSYIAEVMEAIKE
+206 TGYLAEVREAIRE
-219 TGWEVETSVHLGLFS
+219 TGWDVEDSVHLGLFS

-249 TIIEHPLVGALAGA
+249 TIIEHPLIRALAGV
-263 TPPPL
+263 TPPPV
-268 AEEPLPVVGELDRL
+268 ARDPLPIAGELDRL
-282 DPKAVFQVLDAD
+282 DPKEVFQVLDAD

-326 MIGEAIARGK
+326 MIGEFIARGK
-336 SVLFVSEK
+336 NVLFVSEK

-358 NLDDYCLE
+358 NLDDFCLE

-410 NGYVRALHSRR
+410 NDYVGTLHARR

-426 TPHQIFGTLAS
+426 TPHQIFGTLAG

-443 LPTGYGS
+443 LPTGYGD

-456 GRLLGLEDSIRRLSN
+456 GRLLELEDRIRRLSN

-490 RFTPET
+490 AFTPET
-496 RSQWIHLLESAA
+496 RSQWIHLLESA
-508 ATAADLEE
+508 TANANEME
-516 ATRAY
+516 RGSREY
-521 AEALDIETPGTI
+521 AEALGLETPGTI
-533 EEYERLQRLTEI
+533 EEYERLQRLTEL
-545 IGATPRPPQ
+545 IGATPRPPP

-566 NLAEKSRKEWGEY
+566 SLAAKSRTQWGKY
-579 WASVGSLGKN
+579 WASVGSLGKD

-599 GTAGRIEEAWKDLA
+599 GTAGRIEEAWKGLA
-613 ELLAPVSKDDGG
+613 EVLAPVSRGDGG
-625 LLRQSKELEAFLRG
+625 LLRHSKELESFLRRAPG
-639 VPRRLGEM
+639 GLREM

-661 GEVQTLERITHISEL
+661 GEVQTLERITHVNEL
-676 ARMCVAE
+676 ARMCEAE
-683 NRPMRRWLDRSGL
+683 HRPMRSWLDRSGL
-696 EEAKELVETLK
+696 EEAKELLEALK
-707 LDHFHREELKGRL
+707 IDHFHREELRGRL
-720 EAYDDS
+720 EAYDDA
-726 VLTLEL
+726 VLSLEL

-738 LEGPGR
+738 LEGPGS
-744 SFLRVLSLR
+744 SFLRVFTPS

-758 GTVSGV
+758 GAVSKV
-764 TRDGAFPE
+764 TRDGSFPE
-772 TAVEDLKIAKELRE
+772 TAVEDLKAARELRGLQE
-786 LLKRLDAN
+786 RLDAN
-794 LEHTRKTLGVYYRG
+794 LGRSRKTLGAYYQG
-808 DEPDFDGAEEA
+808 EEPDFDGAEGA
-819 LKNASKSL
+819 LKNASKAL
-827 RIAGTARAPKALRDN
+827 RIAGTARAPRALRDN

-848 PGEALLRRSDE
+848 PSESLLRHSEDLSRS
-859 LSSALSTWRADTRK
+859 LSAWRADSRK
-873 LRKLIPSRRMPN
+873 LRGLIPSRRLPN
-885 SASSMRKSSLREVES
+885 SGTSLRKSVLREVES
-900 WAMDALQKLTNL
+900 WAVDSLQKLTSL
-912 LRISSEALATRLH
+912 SRISSEALATRLH
-925 EHPATYAI
+925 EHPATYVV
-933 LLNDLRTVEGL
+933 LLRDLRTVGEL
-944 QRFEDEVDGR
+944 QRFEDEVDSR
-954 SEEMRGVFGQLYSG
+954 SEEMRGAFGRLYTG
-968 LRTDW
+968 LKTDW

-988 ALPRGVSER
+988 ALPRGVPER
-997 LAAGVSQG
+997 LAGGVSQN
-1005 GPPLPPD
+1005 GPSLPPD

-1027 SIDDSFERE
+1027 YIDDRFERE
-1036 RWPEPRGG
+1036 RWPEPRG
-1044 RTLEEVGTSLGALR
+1044 RLTLEKVRASLGGLR
-1058 SRVDDLQTWV
+1058 SRIDDLQTWV
-1068 DFKAQEAGLGEAGLG
+1068 DFKAQETGLGEAGLG
-1083 SFLESLVAEKVER
+1083 GFLESLVAERVGR

-1104 KAMHQGLLDS
+1104 KAMYQGLLDS
-1114 IFRDDPALEAFRG
+1114 VFREDAVLEAFRG
-1127 QNHEQLI
+1127 QDHEQLI
-1134 DDFQDLDRR
+1134 EDFQALDRR
-1143 LIQLASQRVIEI
+1143 FIRLASQRVIEI

-1193 QRIPNLVRR
+1193 ERIPNLIRR

-1222 IHFDLVV
+1222 LHFDLVV

-1248 DTLVVAG
+1248 DTLVVTG

-1277 EEAYEFDVFDSV
+1277 EDAYEFDVFDSV
-1289 LDECMSIGLPVRM
+1289 LDECMSIGLPVQM

-1322 YNGNLVLFPASRM
+1322 YNGNLVLFPSSRM
-1335 GSSDLGLEFV
+1335 SSSDLGLEFV
-1345 HVKDGLY
+1345 HVKDGVY

-1371 FEHFERRPE
+1371 FKHFERHPE

-1394 TVQDTVEA
+1394 TVQDAVEA
-1402 RLRERPKYEKFFVE
+1402 RLRERPRFEKFFVE

-1445 FDENGR
+1445 FDAKGR

-1471 VTRAREKVILV
+1471 VTRAREKVVLV

-1512 RPRNLDDVAVEEVSL
+1512 RPRNLEDVAAEEIGL
-1527 TSPLDDEVAEEVKR
+1527 ASPLDDEVAEEVKR

-1554 FRVDLGVVDPV
+1554 FRVDLGVVDPS

-1587 RDRDRLRI
+1587 RDRDRLRT

-1615 RRETEAKRLAKALK
+1615 RRETEAKRLAKVLK
-1629 DAEKGSRREARKE
+1629 DAEKGPRQE
-1642 AKKPSVKPKRNSVK
+1642 AKKSPARPKRNSVK

-1692 RERYLRQYHS
+1692 RDRYLKRYHS
-1702 EVRRLLPQLVRGE
+1702 EVKRLLPPLVRGE
-1715 GPIHVDLAFR
+1715 GPIHMELAFR

-1734 RATGAFRVVF
+1734 RATRAFRAAF
-1744 QEEVDAAGKDR
+1744 KEEVEAAGKDR
-1755 IDVKE
+1755 IDVRGD
-1760 SFLWYKG
+1760 FLWPKG
-1767 RDSVTVR
+1767 RDTVRVR
-1774 APVEGVDESFRPIEY
+1774 APVDGVAESFRPIEY
-1789 IPPEEILLALT
+1789 IPPEEALTALT
-1800 MVAGHSLGIREET
+1800 MVAGYSLGIREET
-1813 LLNETARLL
+1813 LLHETARLL
-1822 GFKRMGPNILEALR
+1822 GFKRMGPNILEAMR
-1836 IVYREALDSGALGI
+1836 VVYREALDTGALGV
-1850 EDGLVILKKQ
+1850 EDGLVVLKKR